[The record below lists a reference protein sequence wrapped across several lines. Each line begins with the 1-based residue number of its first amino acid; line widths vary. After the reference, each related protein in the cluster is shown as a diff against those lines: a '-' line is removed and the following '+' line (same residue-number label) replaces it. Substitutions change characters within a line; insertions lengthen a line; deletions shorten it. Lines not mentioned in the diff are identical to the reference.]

1 MTLNTMLYEYMNEN
15 DNVMLGSVFRDKIEQ
30 RYIELEGE
38 AQNTV
43 KENIKDILWD
53 TWESL
58 HYTMRW
64 LCR

>member
-43 KENIKDILWD
+43 KENIKDI
-53 TWESL
+53 
-58 HYTMRW
+58 
-64 LCR
+64 